1 MTTLVLP
8 ATVGSLCLLLLLM
21 MYGVPVCRYGELKY
35 GLAMNV
41 IHLPGNHP
49 DRIAAVQRYES
60 LQVRWPLKRASTHAD
75 AQCQGILCTLCTEAL
90 YHVCLMS

>member
-1 MTTLVLP
+1 M
-8 ATVGSLCLLLLLM
+8 LM

-49 DRIAAVQRYES
+49 DRIAAVQQDEVQDKERGADG
-60 LQVRWPLKRASTHAD
+60 LRPLHNRHTHNGSAHFYTHSKDRASKDRAKCRH
-75 AQCQGILCTLCTEAL
+75 
-90 YHVCLMS
+90 

>member
-1 MTTLVLP
+1 M
-8 ATVGSLCLLLLLM
+8 GSLCLLLLLM

-60 LQVRWPLKRASTHAD
+60 LQVRWPLERASTHAD
-75 AQCQGILCTLCTEAL
+75 AQSQGLCVHFL
-90 YHVCLMS
+90 